1 MNQNQWLATHAY
13 LKPIA
18 ELHAAVDTAASQLSV
33 PTVAIPRFENYL
45 PDYQAGVPLLQSDRV
60 EFDFAPVESLL
71 VALTKNL
78 MSVPLPGNL
87 ADECRSLA
95 ASLQCDDSLAL
106 AQLRVGDLI
115 SKPSEGLVRF
125 LGWTVLEIYLRPA
138 LQAFAKW
145 LDPDLWLRAYCPAC
159 GSQPAMAQLV
169 SIDEGRAR
177 YLCCG
182 CCRTRWLYHRRGCPF
197 CGEEDDQ
204 RLGSMSFDRETG
216 IRIDYCSTCGSYLKT
231 SSSEAA
237 AGSMLRDWNSL
248 HLDILAIDRG
258 LKRSAASLYE
268 I

>member
-18 ELHAAVDTAASQLSV
+18 ELHAAVDTAASELIV
-33 PTVAIPRFENYL
+33 PTIAIPRFENYL

-60 EFDFAPVESLL
+60 EFNFAPVESLL
-71 VALTKNL
+71 IALTKNL
-78 MSVPLPGNL
+78 VSVPLPGNL
-87 ADECRSLA
+87 AAECRSLA
-95 ASLQCDDSLAL
+95 ASLQGDDSLAL
-106 AQLRVGDLI
+106 ARLRAEDLI
-115 SKPSEGLVRF
+115 SKPSQGLVRF

-138 LQAFAKW
+138 LQALAKW

-197 CGEEDDQ
+197 CGEEDNH
-204 RLGSMSFDRETG
+204 RLGSMSFDREPG

-231 SSSEAA
+231 SSSEPA
-237 AGSMLRDWNSL
+237 AGTMLSDWSSL